1 MQLTTGETRRY
12 DAATGAFQA
21 PRPFIPFTSAGGRGA
36 WEWRCATRTSTWT
49 TTPASP
55 ARPPL
60 PAPGTPPIGVNI
72 GQDLDIYA
80 LRTQY
85 SF

>member
-1 MQLTTGETRRY
+1 M
-12 DAATGAFQA
+12 
-21 PRPFIPFTSAGGRGA
+21 
-36 WEWRCATRTSTWT
+36 
-49 TTPASP
+49 PASP